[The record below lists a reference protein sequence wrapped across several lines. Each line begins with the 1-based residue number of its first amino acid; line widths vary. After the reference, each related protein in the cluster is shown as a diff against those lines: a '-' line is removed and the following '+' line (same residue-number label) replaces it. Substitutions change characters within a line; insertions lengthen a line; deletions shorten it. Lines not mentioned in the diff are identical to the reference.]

1 MYHTQ
6 DEGADE
12 IVNQTAFYF
21 TESAENMRRLLNYG
35 QYLCEVYRP
44 YDGEEPYA
52 FVSYKHNAS
61 YYVSI
66 RNFFKKLR
74 DNGIRFWYDDDI
86 RYQENW
92 REKLR
97 KKNTNSRIYIAL
109 LSNEYFASVEC
120 WRELLQAIAEK
131 SKRGNRIHLVLLKA
145 DVRIPQK
152 LEDLLQYDI
161 PKLEKEETDG
171 RENSV
176 RERIERISEMM
187 SDYGIGW
194 SDVADTFNFGG
205 DGQYFRWCDYMEK
218 DASLAQ
224 KNLEDSMIDREMEKI
239 RNALE

>member
-1 MYHTQ
+1 M
-6 DEGADE
+6 
-12 IVNQTAFYF
+12 
-21 TESAENMRRLLNYG
+21 
-35 QYLCEVYRP
+35 
-44 YDGEEPYA
+44 
-52 FVSYKHNAS
+52 
-61 YYVSI
+61 
-66 RNFFKKLR
+66 
-74 DNGIRFWYDDDI
+74 
-86 RYQENW
+86 
-92 REKLR
+92 
-97 KKNTNSRIYIAL
+97 
-109 LSNEYFASVEC
+109 
-120 WRELLQAIAEK
+120 
-131 SKRGNRIHLVLLKA
+131 LLKA

-171 RENSV
+171 RENSM